1 MIDADEMIKQI
12 DALLADY
19 EQAVTTAR
27 SRDRSLGKHD
37 TYVLINRFQAAID
50 RLTPPTSAY
59 ARQSQ
64 HVLDN
69 PAHIRLPHLVGI
81 LTALREDMNA
91 GWVQSVVELAHADT
105 HGDYMEMAQDLLEK
119 GYKDAAAVIAGSS
132 LEVHLRAL
140 CVKYG
145 VGVEVNGKPKK
156 ADIMNTD
163 LKKADLYNG
172 IQQKQITSLLATR
185 NSAAHGQY
193 GDYDV
198 VTVRQLI
205 DSIQAF
211 MIKYPA

>member
-1 MIDADEMIKQI
+1 MIKQI
-12 DALLADY
+12 DSLLADY
-19 EQAVTTAR
+19 KQAVTTAKNPDL
-27 SRDRSLGKHD
+27 SDRKHE

-59 ARQSQ
+59 ARQSA

-69 PAHIRLPHLVGI
+69 PAHFRLPHLVGI
-81 LTALREDMNA
+81 LTALREDMAA

-105 HGDYMEMAQDLLEK
+105 HSDYMEMAQDLLGK

-145 VGVEVNGKPKK
+145 VGVETNGKPKK
-156 ADIMNTD
+156 ADVMNAD
-163 LKKADLYNG
+163 LKKADIYNG

-198 VTVRQLI
+198 VTVRHLI
-205 DSIQAF
+205 DGVQAF
-211 MIKYPA
+211 MLKFPA